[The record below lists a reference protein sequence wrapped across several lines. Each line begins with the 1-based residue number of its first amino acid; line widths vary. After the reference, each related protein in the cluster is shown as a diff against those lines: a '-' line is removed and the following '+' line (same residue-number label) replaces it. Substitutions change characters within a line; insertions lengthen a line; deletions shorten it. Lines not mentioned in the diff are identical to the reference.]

1 MWLKVLIIFE
11 DRAGD
16 ICDRVA
22 EEQQNTG
29 IDYKYLDKVL
39 FFGAWAFY
47 SHPLLQFCFTG
58 ELPIF
63 PT

>member
-1 MWLKVLIIFE
+1 MQMSLMVLIIFK

-22 EEQQNTG
+22 EEQQKTG

-39 FFGAWAFY
+39 LFGA
-47 SHPLLQFCFTG
+47 
-58 ELPIF
+58 
-63 PT
+63 